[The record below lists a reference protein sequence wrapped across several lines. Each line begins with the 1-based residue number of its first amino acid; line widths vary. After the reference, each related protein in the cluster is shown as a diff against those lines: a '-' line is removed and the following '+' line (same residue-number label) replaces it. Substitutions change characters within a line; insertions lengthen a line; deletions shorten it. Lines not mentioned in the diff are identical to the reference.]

1 MIRYVFS
8 ESPLTIK
15 GSAKADPQVI
25 GDALEKIRSTNG
37 GRIQPRAVIESARS
51 QRNPL
56 HRHFEWDDSVAAESF
71 RLEQARE
78 LIRCVRIVDT
88 GVERGSV
95 RAFVSVKSESGVN
108 YHSVR
113 DVQNSATLRYAV
125 LIQAEKDLDAWEK
138 RYKELREICSVV
150 AEARQMI
157 RKKREGGQES
167 RTSA

>member
-8 ESPLTIK
+8 DSPLTIK

-25 GDALEKIRSTNG
+25 GDALEKIRSAND
-37 GRIQPRAVIESARS
+37 GRIQPKAVVESARS
-51 QRNPL
+51 QKNPL
-56 HRHFEWDDSVAAESF
+56 HKHFEWDNSVAAESF

-88 GVERGSV
+88 DVKRGNV
-95 RAFVSVKSESGVN
+95 QAFVSVKSESGVN
-108 YHSVR
+108 YHAVR
-113 DVQNSATLRYAV
+113 DVQNSVTLRYAV

-150 AEARQMI
+150 AGARQMI
-157 RKKREGGQES
+157 KRKREGES
-167 RTSA
+167 RPTV